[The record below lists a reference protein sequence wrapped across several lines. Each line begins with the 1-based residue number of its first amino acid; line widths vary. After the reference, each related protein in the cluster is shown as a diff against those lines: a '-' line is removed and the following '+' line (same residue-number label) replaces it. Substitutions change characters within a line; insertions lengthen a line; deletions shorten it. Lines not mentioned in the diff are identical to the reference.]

1 MFSNRR
7 SHRRHITIRHREKLL
22 KKRRQ
27 IVSNLFEKLNKVV
40 IGVKRKVKKVFFFKY
55 VSF

>member
-7 SHRRHITIRHREKLL
+7 SHRRHITIRHREKLF

-40 IGVKRKVKKVFFFKY
+40 IGVKRKVKKVFFF
-55 VSF
+55 